1 MPHRILAN
9 SIPTALRVLKKARDQ
24 YLLTTNPAERAITAE
39 QFAGLDPVDPP
50 APAQPS
56 FLNQFI
62 KETGEVDIALGEQGT
77 ATDNFN
83 AARKRAAMFVSHFH
97 QVYDLGVARE
107 VFTAAGRS
115 YYGRNISDTTIPDPS
130 DDDDLSDALDA
141 IIKGETDR
149 QAAEGAA
156 FVAMSNPSA
165 AQVAT
170 VRTAFTTARNPKN
183 LALQKTDRER
193 EEASAKLPAAL
204 ERCKDIYDTVEYFYR
219 KDPDDSSRRQK
230 CARWGVMYASDPN
243 EPAAEGGTTGG
254 TTGGGTTPPP
264 NQ

>member
-1 MPHRILAN
+1 MPHRVLPN
-9 SIPTALRVLKKARDQ
+9 SIPTALRCLKKARDQ
-24 YLLTTNPAERAITAE
+24 YLLTTNPAERALTAE
-39 QFAGLDPVDPP
+39 QFTGLDPADPL
-50 APAQPS
+50 S
-56 FLNQFI
+56 FLNRFL
-62 KETGEVDIALGEQGT
+62 KETGEVDIAIGEQGT
-77 ATDNFN
+77 ATDAFN

-97 QVYDLGVARE
+97 QVYDLGVARD

-115 YYGRNISDTTIPDPS
+115 FYGRSISDTTIPDPG
-130 DDDDLSDALDA
+130 DDDALADALDA
-141 IIKGETDR
+141 IIKGEADR
-149 QAAEGAA
+149 QAAEGVA

-193 EEASAKLPAAL
+193 EEASVMLPEAL

-230 CARWGVMYASDPN
+230 CARWGVQYASDPN
-243 EPAAEGGTTGG
+243 EPA
-254 TTGGGTTPPP
+254 TPPTPPAPSAP
-264 NQ
+264 NP